1 MAENNNQRQQSLIPS
16 VEVLKSQLLR
26 QRSMAEGFRFPLT
39 TEEAYRL
46 LYTAY
51 KAEVQLR
58 GRILKTDAETTR
70 VVAEVA
76 RFLTQKQ
83 GVLTG
88 LMFCGTCGNG
98 KTTLLRAIQNSLNW
112 LSAHNALPSDYALQG
127 YNEMTIKDA
136 KQIAN
141 EMSRSDKSGRVKQ
154 IPVLAIEDMGREPAE
169 VLDFGNVSNPIV
181 DLIEDRYNSRL
192 FTFITTNLTGK
203 QIREKYGARVAD
215 RLNEMLHVVV
225 FKNPTFR

>member
-1 MAENNNQRQQSLIPS
+1 M
-16 VEVLKSQLLR
+16 
-26 QRSMAEGFRFPLT
+26 
-39 TEEAYRL
+39 